1 MRGYNMNLEK
11 EIFRYDYQ
19 KVLDSLDV
27 NKNNGLSQSEAEKR
41 LKEYGPNSLRQKSQI
56 SPFKIFADQFKNILV
71 ILLLIASGFSFF
83 IGDTVEAIA
92 IGAVIILNAL
102 FGFVTEYRAEKSV
115 EELKKM
121 ITTDTKVLRDGEVKN
136 IKSKDLVVGDIVIIE
151 EGDRITADG
160 RLIEADNLACDESA
174 LTGES
179 EPVSKHIGKIEKED
193 VPLAETKNMVYMGT
207 AVTRGNGELVVTGT
221 GQKTEMGKISDL
233 LNETVDEETPLE
245 EKLDQL
251 GKSLIVITLII
262 TAIIAL
268 VGIISGRDIVDMVKT
283 GIALAIAAVPEGL
296 PAVATITLAIGMRVM
311 ARHNALV
318 KSLPAVETLGSTTV
332 ICTDK
337 TGTLTENQMTVNEIY
352 LYDRDIEVTG
362 TGYKPEGIFK
372 ENDKEIDLKN
382 DDLLNLFLKA
392 GTLSSNASINKK
404 DDLWEV
410 VGDPT
415 EGALVTAAMKANI
428 SKKEL
433 KKNNLKRTGEIP
445 FSSENKFM
453 VVSYSEN
460 ENEFTYLKGAPGVVL
475 KKCDKVILKDNEVT
489 ELTADIKEK
498 LSNTNHEMA
507 SKGLRVLGVAYKEK
521 NNDKLEDDIEQ
532 DLIFLGFAGIMD
544 PPRADVKESILT
556 AQKAGI
562 RTIMITGDQSDT
574 AYAIAKKVGI
584 SQDDQKPI
592 TGSMLAKLSISEL
605 KEKIRTNSVFARV
618 SPKDKLD
625 IIDALNANN
634 EITAMTGDGVNDAPA
649 LKKANIGVAM
659 GQRGTAVA
667 KEASD
672 MVLLDDRF
680 GTIVEAV
687 KQGRVIFDNI
697 QKFIHYLFSCN
708 LSEILFLFLGIILQL
723 PTPLLALQI
732 LWLNLVTDVFP
743 ALVMAWEQPEEGIM
757 DKPPRDPAK
766 AIMTNKFKIKI
777 GLQGLVITFGPLLA
791 YMYALNN
798 FNTLESRTIGF
809 MTIAFVQLFH
819 VFNVRR
825 ENGLGFD
832 RTLLQNKYLWGA
844 IVLTIGLQLLA
855 VYTPFLQNIIH
866 TVALQPKMWYIVLI
880 GSIVPVAA
888 LQLYSYVKNYLL

>member
-1 MRGYNMNLEK
+1 MDLDK
-11 EIFRYDYQ
+11 EVFRHDYQ

-27 NKNNGLSQSEAEKR
+27 NKETGLSQSEAEKR
-41 LKEYGPNSLRQKSQI
+41 FQKYGPNSLKQKSQI

-83 IGDTVEAIA
+83 IGDTIEAIA

-136 IKSKDLVVGDIVIIE
+136 IKSKNVVPGDIVIIE

-160 RLIEADNLACDESA
+160 RLIEADNLACDESS

-179 EPVSKHIGKIEKED
+179 ESVSKHIDKIEKED

-392 GTLSSNASINKK
+392 GTLSSNASINNK

-415 EGALVTAAMKANI
+415 EGALVAAAMKANI

-433 KKNNLKRTGEIP
+433 ENNDFKRTGEVP
-445 FSSENKFM
+445 FSSEKKFM
-453 VVSYSEN
+453 AVSYSEN
-460 ENEFTYLKGAPGVVL
+460 EKEFTYLKGAPGVVL
-475 KKCDKVILKDNEVT
+475 EKCDKVILKDNEVT
-489 ELTADIKEK
+489 ELTEDIKEK
-498 LSNTNHEMA
+498 LSNINHEMA
-507 SKGLRVLGVAYKEK
+507 SEGLRVLGVAYKEK
-521 NNDKLEDDIEQ
+521 QKNSLEEDIE
-532 DLIFLGFAGIMD
+532 DNLIFLGFAGIMD

-584 SQDDQKPI
+584 SQDNQKPI

-649 LKKANIGVAM
+649 LKKADIGVSM

-766 AIMTNKFKIKI
+766 AIMTNKFKLKI

-798 FNTLESRTIGF
+798 FSTLESRTIGF

-880 GSIVPVAA
+880 GSIAPVAI

>member
-1 MRGYNMNLEK
+1 MEFKKDIFKYEYEKILNDLEVDK
-11 EIFRYDYQ
+11 D
-19 KVLDSLDV
+19 K
-27 NKNNGLSQSEAEKR
+27 GLSQKEAEKR
-41 LKEYGPNSLRQKSQI
+41 YQKYGPNSLKQSSQI
-56 SPFKIFADQFKNILV
+56 SPLQILIDQFKNILV

-92 IGAVIILNAL
+92 IGAVIIINAL

-121 ITTDTKVLRDGEVKN
+121 ITTDTKVLRDGEVQN
-136 IKSKDLVVGDIVIIE
+136 IKSKDVVVGDIVVIE

-179 EPVSKHIGKIEKED
+179 EPVSKQTDPITKED

-207 AVTRGNGELVVTGT
+207 AVTRGNGLLVVTGT
-221 GQKTEMGKISDL
+221 GQNTEMGQISDL
-233 LNETVDEETPLE
+233 LNETIDEKTPLE

-251 GKSLIVITLII
+251 GKSLIVITLVVA
-262 TAIIAL
+262 AIVAV
-268 VGIISGRDIVDMVKT
+268 VGIISGRDIVDMIKT

-311 ARHNALV
+311 AKHSALV

-372 ENDKEIDLKN
+372 ENNKEIDLKN
-382 DDLLNLFLKA
+382 DKLLNLFLKA

-404 DDLWEV
+404 DELWEV

-433 KKNNLKRTGEIP
+433 EVDNLKRTGEIP
-445 FSSENKFM
+445 FSSEKKFM
-453 VVSYSEN
+453 AVSYSEN
-460 ENEFTYLKGAPGVVL
+460 EKEFTYLKGAPGVIL
-475 KKCDKVILKDNEVT
+475 DKCNKVILKDNKVS
-489 ELTADIKEK
+489 ELTDEIKKK
-498 LSNTNHEMA
+498 LSNTNHEMG

-521 NNDKLEDDIEQ
+521 QKDNLEEDIEEN
-532 DLIFLGFAGIMD
+532 LIFLGFAGIMD
-544 PPRADVKESILT
+544 PPRSDVKSSILT

-584 SQDDQKPI
+584 SQDNQKPI
-592 TGSMLAKLSISEL
+592 TGSMLNKLSIEEL

-649 LKKANIGVAM
+649 LKKADIGVSM

-708 LSEILFLFLGIILQL
+708 LSEILFLFFGIALQL

-743 ALVMAWEQPEEGIM
+743 ALVMAWEQPEKGIM
-757 DKPPRDPAK
+757 DNPPRDPDK
-766 AIMTNKFKIKI
+766 AIMTNKFKMKI
-777 GLQGLVITFGPLLA
+777 GLQGLIITFGPLLT

-798 FNTLESRTIGF
+798 FSTLESRTIGF
-809 MTIAFVQLFH
+809 MTLAFVQLFH

-832 RTLLQNKYLWGA
+832 KTLLQNKYLWGA
-844 IVLTIGLQLLA
+844 ILLTIGLQLLA

-866 TVALQPKMWYIVLI
+866 TVALQPNMWYLVLM
-880 GSIVPVAA
+880 GSIVPVAL
-888 LQLYSYVKNYLL
+888 LQLYSYVKNYLI

>member
-1 MRGYNMNLEK
+1 MDLEK
-11 EIFRYDYQ
+11 EVFRHDYQ

-27 NKNNGLSQSEAEKR
+27 NKETGLSQSEAEKR
-41 LKEYGPNSLRQKSQI
+41 FQKYGPNSLKQKSQI
-56 SPFKIFADQFKNILV
+56 SPFKIFVDQFKNILV

-136 IKSKDLVVGDIVIIE
+136 IKSKNVVPGDIVIIE

-160 RLIEADNLACDESA
+160 RLVEAENLASDESA

-179 EPVSKHIGKIEKED
+179 EPVSKNTDKIEKED

-207 AVTRGNGELVVTGT
+207 AVTRGNGALVVTGT

-372 ENDKEIDLKN
+372 ENDKEIDLEN
-382 DDLLNLFLKA
+382 DELLNLFLKA

-415 EGALVTAAMKANI
+415 EGALVAAAMKANL
-428 SKKEL
+428 SEKNF
-433 KKNNLKRTGEIP
+433 KKNDFKRTGEIP
-445 FSSENKFM
+445 FSSEKKFM
-453 VVSYSEN
+453 AVSYSEN
-460 ENEFTYLKGAPGVVL
+460 KKEFIYLKGAPEVVL
-475 KKCDKVILKDNEVT
+475 DKCDKVIQKDNEAT
-489 ELTADIKEK
+489 ELTEKIRKK
-498 LSNTNHEMA
+498 LSDINHEMA
-507 SKGLRVLGVAYKEK
+507 SEGLRVLGVAYKEK
-521 NNDKLEDDIEQ
+521 KNDKLEDDIEQ
-532 DLIFLGFAGIMD
+532 DLVFLGFAGIMD

-574 AYAIAKKVGI
+574 AYAIGKKVGI

-605 KEKIRTNSVFARV
+605 KEKIQTNSVFARV

-649 LKKANIGVAM
+649 LKKADIGVAM

-757 DKPPRDPAK
+757 DNPPRDPGK
-766 AIMTNKFKIKI
+766 VIMTNKFKIKI

-798 FNTLESRTIGF
+798 FSTLESRTIGF

-866 TVALQPKMWYIVLI
+866 TVALQPKMWYIVLV
-880 GSIVPVAA
+880 GSIVPVAL

>member
-1 MRGYNMNLEK
+1 M
-11 EIFRYDYQ
+11 EIKNDIFKYDYN
-19 KVLDSLDV
+19 KILDDLEVKKD
-27 NKNNGLSQSEAEKR
+27 KGLSQKEAEKR
-41 LKEYGPNSLRQKSQI
+41 FKKYGPNSLKQSSQV
-56 SPFKIFADQFKNILV
+56 SPLQIFIDQFKNILV

-121 ITTDTKVLRDGEVKN
+121 ITTESKVLRDGEVQN
-136 IKSKDLVVGDIVIIE
+136 IKSKNIVPGDIVVIE

-179 EPVSKHIGKIEKED
+179 EPVSKHTDKIKDRE

-207 AVTRGNGELVVTGT
+207 AVTRGNGLLVVTGT

-233 LNETVDEETPLE
+233 LNETVDEKTPLE

-251 GKSLIVITLII
+251 GKSLIVITLVVA
-262 TAIIAL
+262 AIVAV
-268 VGIISGRDIVDMVKT
+268 VGIISGRDIVDMIKT

-311 ARHNALV
+311 AKHNALV

-352 LYDRDIEVTG
+352 LYDREIKVTG
-362 TGYKPEGIFK
+362 TGYKPEGSFK
-372 ENDKEIDLKN
+372 ENDQEIDLAN
-382 DDLLNLFLKA
+382 DKYLNLFLKA

-404 DDLWEV
+404 EEMWEV

-433 KKNNLKRTGEIP
+433 EKSSYKRTGEIP
-445 FSSENKFM
+445 FSSEKKFM
-453 VVSYSEN
+453 AVSYKEN
-460 ENEFTYLKGAPGVVL
+460 DHEFTYLKGAPGVVL
-475 KKCDKVILKDNEVT
+475 NKCDKLLLKDNEVS
-489 ELTADIKEK
+489 ELNEDIKEK

-507 SKGLRVLGVAYKEK
+507 SEGLRVLGIAYKEK
-521 NNDKLEDDIEQ
+521 QKDNLEEDIEEN
-532 DLIFLGFAGIMD
+532 LIFLGYAGIMD
-544 PPRADVKESILT
+544 PPRSDVKNSILT

-574 AYAIAKKVGI
+574 AFAIGKMVGI
-584 SQDDQKPI
+584 SKQDQKPI
-592 TGSMLAKLSISEL
+592 TGAMLSKLSLSEL

-625 IIDALNANN
+625 IIDALNENN

-649 LKKANIGVAM
+649 LKKADIGVSM

-680 GTIVEAV
+680 GTIVDAV
-687 KQGRVIFDNI
+687 KEGRVIFDNI

-743 ALVMAWEQPEEGIM
+743 ALVMAWEQPEEGVM
-757 DKPPRDPAK
+757 NKPPRDPNK
-766 AIMTNKFKIKI
+766 AIMTNKFKVKI
-777 GLQGLVITFGPLLA
+777 GLQGLVITLGPLLT
-791 YMYALNN
+791 YIYALNN
-798 FNTLESRTIGF
+798 FSTLESRTIGF

-819 VFNVRR
+819 VFDVRR

-832 RTLLQNKYLWGA
+832 KTLLQNKYLWGA
-844 IVLTIGLQLLA
+844 MVLTIGLQLLV
-855 VYTPFLQNIIH
+855 VYSPFLQNLIH
-866 TVALQPKMWYIVLI
+866 TVALQPNMWFLVLF
-880 GSIVPVAA
+880 GSIAPILV
-888 LQLYSYVKNYLL
+888 LQLYSYIKNYLI